1 MDESIRNDGGFK
13 GGETIVHA
21 QGRTTPQALLQSA
34 SSTLSDALIG
44 RLMAFKSDKVVTRV
58 VTDLNF
64 GLRPKH
70 TRVLGEDFIGEQ
82 NRSTKM
88 NDLNTLGF
96 LLHRPQSG
104 FRDRAQP
111 HAPPYPRSSWKRF
124 YTKIFLSFLV
134 K

>member
-21 QGRTTPQALLQSA
+21 QGRTTPQALFQSA
-34 SSTLSDALIG
+34 SSTLSDALIW

-70 TRVLGEDFIGEQ
+70 TRVLGENFIGEQ
-82 NRSTKM
+82 NRSTKN
-88 NDLNTLGF
+88 NDLKTSGC
-96 LLHRPQSG
+96 LLHWVIVR
-104 FRDRAQP
+104 FRDKARP
-111 HAPPYPRSSWKRF
+111 HAPPTPGLNGIDPTQKYFCRF
-124 YTKIFLSFLV
+124 
-134 K
+134 

>member
-21 QGRTTPQALLQSA
+21 RGRTTPQALLQSA

-82 NRSTKM
+82 NRSTKI
-88 NDLNTLGF
+88 NDLKTVGF
-96 LLHRPQSG
+96 LLHWPQLG
-104 FRDRAQP
+104 FRDRARP
-111 HAPPYPRSSWKRF
+111 YAPPTPGLHGKDSTQKYF
-124 YTKIFLSFLV
+124 CHF
-134 K
+134 

>member
-1 MDESIRNDGGFK
+1 MHESIRNDGGFK

-34 SSTLSDALIG
+34 SSTPSDALIG

-82 NRSTKM
+82 NRSTK
-88 NDLNTLGF
+88 NTDLKTSDC
-96 LLHRPQSG
+96 LLHWVKVR
-104 FRDRAQP
+104 FRDKARP
-111 HAPPYPRSSWKRF
+111 HAPPTPGLYGIDPSQKYFYRF
-124 YTKIFLSFLV
+124 
-134 K
+134 